1 MSVYKPKEHWLE
13 IEIENIEVLLNNLDP
28 LESKEI
34 EPWLFTPQNLE
45 KVIGTSNLK
54 FTRKSWQNITKKRM
68 ISLNVLMILFKH
80 LFFKW
85 TEKEYTKK
93 TNNLTIKLINNYG
106 DWWEKPILRKW
117 FKKKENMIEEFGNE
131 FAGQIIASIFIKEY
145 SNKPVFYVSS
155 AELPEDSEYIRYY
168 EIIDKM
174 RKNIPGYDE
183 LELWRGNKLNK
194 FLNINRYYIIGWG
207 LLLLAY
213 IILSFLENSFIFN
226 LMVFVAI
233 IYAFFFCI
241 ILILN
246 SFYILRD
253 IPNIWI
259 KVFIFTIDLIF
270 CNYIFILIFESLFF
284 YIILSICWII
294 TIISYTIFKIKTK
307 LLDKNFGYRS
317 FIFFYTISFWNLI
330 WSIIF
335 LFTLVSEDIITE
347 ILLLVFDGISDYNF
361 IAFIVFTFI
370 LYGFFL
376 FSQYNED
383 SVFSP
388 RVWMRLKLIKPL
400 EIYKEMGIINDFAL
414 ILANLN
420 NQTVEETI
428 EQLEISKSID
438 FNCRKFGIN
447 FKININS
454 AFQLISKHKEEI
466 FYNIIPNCPKD
477 KTCSIL
483 ENKLEQFNTDISE
496 NIIIRNVDITAI
508 GLKTYEKLP
517 DHVKI
522 SLERAEIYFNIFKI
536 YNMDSYGISVLELT
550 KSLEYLLK
558 MLMHIFISTKDVLN
572 WIPSFED
579 DSRMKGELSIVLM
592 IKKGVKDFPLGFLLK
607 TIREIC
613 SLPDDWKI
621 KQEFGDFLK
630 KKLPIRLSLLNKLLK
645 VKVIRDI
652 YAHSPGESITPEQY
666 FNIRELCYQVI
677 NLLEVNLSNI
687 NSKSMIKSKL
697 EQTKVA

>member
-1 MSVYKPKEHWLE
+1 MSVYEPKERWLD
-13 IEIENIEVLLNNLDP
+13 IEIENINVLLEKLDP
-28 LESKEI
+28 IESKEI
-34 EPWLFTPQNLE
+34 EPWVFTPQTLE
-45 KVIGTSNLK
+45 KIIGPINLK
-54 FTRKSWQNITKKRM
+54 FIRKSWQNISKKRM
-68 ISLNVLMILFKH
+68 ISLNVLMILYKH

-93 TNNLTIKLINNYG
+93 TSNLTNKLINNYG

-117 FKKKENMIEEFGNE
+117 FKNKEFMIEEFGNE

-145 SNKPVFYVSS
+145 SYNPVFYISPVK
-155 AELPEDSEYIRYY
+155 LPKDSEYIRYY

-207 LLLLAY
+207 IWFLAS
-213 IILSFLENSFIFN
+213 IILLFFENSFINNF
-226 LMVFVAI
+226 MEFVAI
-233 IYAFFFCI
+233 IYAFSVFF

-270 CNYIFILIFESLFF
+270 CNYIFILIFENLFF

-317 FIFFYTISFWNLI
+317 FILFYIISFWYLI
-330 WSIIF
+330 WSIIS
-335 LFTLVSEDIITE
+335 LFTYGSENNITE
-347 ILLLVFDGISDYNF
+347 ILSLFLEIPDYNYL
-361 IAFIVFTFI
+361 AFIVFTVI
-370 LYGFFL
+370 LYGVFL
-376 FSQYNED
+376 FTQINED
-383 SVFSP
+383 TVFSP
-388 RVWMRLKLIKPL
+388 RVWVRLRLIKPL
-400 EIYKEMGIINDFAL
+400 EIYKEMGILNDFAL

-420 NQTVEETI
+420 DQTVEETI

-438 FNCRKFGIN
+438 YNCRKFGVN

-454 AFQLISKHKEEI
+454 TFQLISKYKEEI

-496 NIIIRNVDITAI
+496 KIIIRNVDITAI
-508 GLKTYEKLP
+508 GLKVYEKLP
-517 DHVKI
+517 DSI
-522 SLERAEIYFNIFKI
+522 REALERAEKLFNIYKI
-536 YNMDSYGISVLELT
+536 FNMDSYGSSVLELT
-550 KSLEYLLK
+550 KSLEYLFK
-558 MLMHIFISTKDVLN
+558 ILMNIFISTKGVLN

-579 DSRMKGELSIVLM
+579 DSRMKRELFIVLM
-592 IKKGVKDFPLGFLLK
+592 IKKGVKGFPLGFFLK
-607 TIREIC
+607 TIQEIC
-613 SLPDDWKI
+613 SLPNDWKI
-621 KQEFGDFLK
+621 KQEFVVFLK
-630 KKLPIRLSLLNKLLK
+630 KKLPIRLSLLNKLWE

-652 YAHSPGESITPEQY
+652 YAHSPGESITAEQY
-666 FNIRELCYQVI
+666 LYIRELCYQVL
-677 NLLEVNLSNI
+677 NLLEVNLSDV
-687 NSKSMIKSKL
+687 NSKSIILS
-697 EQTKVA
+697 QTKVA